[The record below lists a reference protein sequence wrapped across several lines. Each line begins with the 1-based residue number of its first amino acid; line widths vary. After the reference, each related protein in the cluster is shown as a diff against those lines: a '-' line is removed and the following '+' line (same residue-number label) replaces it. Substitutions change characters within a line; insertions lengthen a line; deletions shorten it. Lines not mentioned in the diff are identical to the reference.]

1 MALPFSGSLISAH
14 MCILTRSC
22 IFFPTF
28 MWMAEVEL
36 GRKYKGT
43 HLHHICCKM
52 KDWIHRDNTYI
63 YYLIRLVQKMEVD
76 TAPFLTNSVSP
87 LSSFLFFLRVMLL
100 WHAIVSLSLS
110 LSLFGSCF
118 FHMKRYQQSIILEH
132 LLCETW
138 KYLCIKTEPQK

>member
-63 YYLIRLVQKMEVD
+63 YYLIRLVQKMEVY

-110 LSLFGSCF
+110 LSLSLFGSCF
-118 FHMKRYQQSIILEH
+118 FHMKRY
-132 LLCETW
+132 
-138 KYLCIKTEPQK
+138 